1 MADDAAGGAEI
12 AVTDE
17 MLTAGAMALSE
28 ALAAGAGSPGAVTLA
43 LLAAYRTMRALESE
57 KPSGV
62 TVYDVYQD
70 KLRPV
75 TRADVQSWEA
85 ISRAYAALRK
95 HVDETHAKLQAE
107 VMQIRSAAGLPHV

>member
-1 MADDAAGGAEI
+1 M
-12 AVTDE
+12 
-17 MLTAGAMALSE
+17 
-28 ALAAGAGSPGAVTLA
+28 
-43 LLAAYRTMRALESE
+43 
-57 KPSGV
+57 
-62 TVYDVYQD
+62 
-70 KLRPV
+70 RPV

>member
-12 AVTDE
+12 AVT
-17 MLTAGAMALSE
+17 
-28 ALAAGAGSPGAVTLA
+28 
-43 LLAAYRTMRALESE
+43 
-57 KPSGV
+57 
-62 TVYDVYQD
+62 VYDVYQD
-70 KLRPV
+70 KVRPV

-95 HVDETHAKLQAE
+95 HVDKTHAKLQAE